1 MSEAVLA
8 GRPDVFDG
16 AGMAPKDHF
25 DAWREAVNTA
35 FVPLEAT
42 PGNVDEFRGRLI
54 SQDLGGLHLCEV
66 AGTSLQVSR
75 TARTIAQNDPGIVKL
90 GLQLRGY
97 CVVAQDGREA
107 ALTPGDFAVY
117 DTTRPYDLYFDDTF
131 RMLVLM
137 LPADRLHI
145 SKAALQNVT
154 ASRVSGR
161 QGLGALTSSLLT
173 AMDTQLLG
181 DGAPVNFEAS
191 DALVQLISATLQ
203 ETLTSETPYP
213 GHRDVAL
220 LQIKQYIQARLGD
233 PDLTVAGI
241 AAANHI
247 SVRYL
252 QKLFS
257 DQEDTVSSWIRQQ
270 RLKNCRQDLADPA
283 LANRPVA
290 SVGIKWGFSDASSF
304 TRTFKNTYGYTPG
317 EFRYSYNPAS
327 DGWSENL
334 TVVPAD

>member
-8 GRPDVFDG
+8 GRPAIFDG

-42 PGNVDEFRGRLI
+42 PRNVHEFRGRLI
-54 SQDLGGLHLCEV
+54 NQDLGGIHLCEV
-66 AGTSLQVSR
+66 AGTSLHVSR
-75 TARTIAQNDPGIVKL
+75 TTRTIAQNDPGIVKL

-137 LPADRLHI
+137 LPAERLHI
-145 SKAALQNVT
+145 SKPALQKVT

-173 AMDTQLLG
+173 TMDAQLLG

-203 ETLTSETPYP
+203 HNLAPDTPQP
-213 GHRDVAL
+213 NHREVAL
-220 LQIKQYIQARLGD
+220 LQIKQYIQSRLGD
-233 PDLTVAGI
+233 LELTVAGI
-241 AAANHI
+241 AAANHM

-257 DQEDTVSSWIRQQ
+257 EHEETVSGWIRQQ
-270 RLKNCRQDLADPA
+270 RLKNCRQELADPA
-283 LANRPVA
+283 LSNRPIA
-290 SVGIKWGFSDASSF
+290 AVGLKWGFSDAASF
-304 TRTFKNTYGYTPG
+304 TRTFRNTYGYTPG

-327 DGWSENL
+327 DQRPESL
-334 TVVPAD
+334 LVVPAE